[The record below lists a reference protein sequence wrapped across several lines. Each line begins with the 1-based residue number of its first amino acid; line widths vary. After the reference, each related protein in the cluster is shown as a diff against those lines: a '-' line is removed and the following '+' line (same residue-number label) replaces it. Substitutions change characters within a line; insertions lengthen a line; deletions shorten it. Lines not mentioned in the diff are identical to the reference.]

1 MKRRGL
7 KSDRRGATLVLVA
20 VTMIGLLGMAAL
32 AVDLS
37 MAFATRAEAQR
48 IADSSA
54 LAGGSAF
61 LDVPLAQAS
70 QEAEDRAYE
79 YALRHQL
86 RGVDVD
92 SSEVTIQ
99 IDVNEM
105 LVRVGIFR
113 GGFPTWFARILGID
127 DVDIGAVAA
136 SQAFRAG
143 SARCLKPFA
152 VPDMWQEADT
162 AEDLNGNGIWEEDEP
177 WTFQRGN
184 RPDGSPGD
192 RYQRFLGEQVGQA
205 MEPYNAD
212 GFAHGYD
219 GYEPTGYGSWMR
231 NGAPGGGGYTHDQG
245 RRIKIKVSDPQSEYA
260 LSPGLFYPWRLPLDP
275 NMPECDQGGGGGQQT
290 GGALYR
296 RNICE
301 CNNTEIELFTNYDLE
316 PGNMIGPTKQGVNE
330 LLGEDQDTYWDTN
343 TNQLANGNSSSPY
356 YDNPLGSPRVIK
368 IALFDVSQINGP
380 GMQSIQFNNFALFFL
395 EDMGN
400 GQQDPITGRFLKYA
414 SGYGEGAGGPNTGGT
429 VLYLR
434 LVE

>member
-1 MKRRGL
+1 MMRMSL
-7 KSDRRGATLVLVA
+7 VADRRGGTLALVA

-61 LDVPLAQAS
+61 MDVPLAQAG
-70 QEAEDRAYE
+70 QEAQDRAYD

-105 LVRVGIFR
+105 LVRVGINR

-136 SQAFRAG
+136 AQAFRAG
-143 SARCLKPFA
+143 TARCLKPFA
-152 VPDMWQEADT
+152 VPDMWQERDPDQ
-162 AEDLNGNGIWEEDEP
+162 DLNGNGLWEPGEP
-177 WTFQRGN
+177 WVFERGN

-192 RYQRFLGEQVGQA
+192 RYQRYLGDQVGQN
-205 MEPYNAD
+205 MEAYSEDAQ
-212 GFAHGYD
+212 AHGTD
-219 GYEPTGYGSWMR
+219 GYEPSGYGSWMR
-231 NGAPGGGGYTHDQG
+231 NGANGGGYQHDRG
-245 RRIKIKVSDPQSEYA
+245 RRIQIKVSDPQSEFA
-260 LSPGLFYPWRLPLDP
+260 LNPGLFYPWRLPPDP
-275 NMPECDQGGGGGQQT
+275 NMADCEKGGGGSQDS
-290 GGALYR
+290 GGATYR

-301 CNNTEIELFTNYDLE
+301 CNNSEIELFTNYDLE
-316 PGNMIGPTKQGVNE
+316 PGNMIGPTKQGVTE
-330 LLGEDQDTYWDTN
+330 LLEEDPHTRWNESTGELEN
-343 TNQLANGNSSSPY
+343 TVQSSAY
-356 YDNPLGSPRVIK
+356 YGKPLSSPRVIK
-368 IALFDVSQINGP
+368 IALFDISQINGP
-380 GMQSIQFNNFALFFL
+380 GMQAIQFNNFALFFL
-395 EDMGN
+395 EQMGN
-400 GQQDPITGRFLKYA
+400 GQQDPIIGRFLYYA
-414 SGYGEGAGGPNTGGT
+414 GGYGEGAGGPNTGGT